1 MILDGAG
8 DPYFSTPLS
17 KILTA
22 TPPEYVVWKGPGLIV
37 DTPIEDPGQ
46 DPSRM
51 WVSEESQPNS

>member
-1 MILDGAG
+1 MALDGAG

-37 DTPIEDPGQ
+37 DTPIEHPGR
-46 DPSRM
+46 DLPRTRVLEGSR
-51 WVSEESQPNS
+51 PYR